1 MFFNRLY
8 LFILHSG
15 SHGAPTRNFI
25 LQSIK
30 LDYDY
35 ISYVKVNKRYNINQ
49 FDKVRVWI
57 F

>member
-1 MFFNRLY
+1 M
-8 LFILHSG
+8 
-15 SHGAPTRNFI
+15 
-25 LQSIK
+25 K

-35 ISYVKVNKRYNINQ
+35 VSYVKVNKRHNINQ